1 MNGQPLDRLI
11 KIEEV
16 LAQVACSRSKLYLM
30 IQFEEFPAQI
40 KLGRYSR
47 WSQREVQAWIEQQ
60 KAARPAGVWQ

>member
-1 MNGQPLDRLI
+1 MYGQPLDRLI

>member
-60 KAARPAGVWQ
+60 KAARPAGMWQ

>member
-47 WSQREVQAWIEQQ
+47 WSQREVQTWIEQK

>member
-16 LAQVACSRSKLYLM
+16 LAQVGMSRSKLYDLV
-30 IQFEEFPAQI
+30 QLEEFPAQI

-47 WSQREVQAWIEQQ
+47 WSQREVQVWIEQQ
-60 KAARPAGVWQ
+60 KAARPAGGWQ